1 MNGQL
6 LIQEI
11 QQDLKEVQFQDQLTL
26 NIVNI

>member
-11 QQDLKEVQFQDQLTL
+11 NHDLKEAQFQDQSTL